1 MKKNDNPYLC
11 GGIFFVLLLQ
21 IRKQRSKARDKFGGG
36 SDGLADTDVLSGLVQ
51 VVMPHTSEP
60 YKSSFSKN
68 TSEYKSCQYSGGTYI
83 PFNNAVVINNFD
95 NDVKNNYTDTL
106 TRMSDFIDEYLDIK
120 NTQRIEWLVKALL
133 EIIGDD
139 SEIKDTDM
147 FYIQSNG
154 SFVSKKDISTVTDI
168 VFQPFLLGVLHYII
182 TNRPNNE
189 LGRKTYEAWHE
200 PPSSQGQAWKFKSN
214 IGTNVIRPLN
224 ISMQALSYEDTQTS
238 EEIPEMDVK
247 DNGSINN
254 DSVKVINQYINNP
267 TVVNQ
272 YGEKIYN
279 IQHVDH
285 LD

>member
-1 MKKNDNPYLC
+1 MTKNDNPYLC

-21 IRKQRSKARDKFGGG
+21 IRKQRCKARDKFGGG
-36 SDGLADTDVLSGLVQ
+36 NDGLADTDVLRSLVQ
-51 VVMPHTSEP
+51 VVMPHDSEP

-83 PFNNAVVINNFD
+83 PFNNDAVINSFD
-95 NDVKNNYTDTL
+95 SDVKNNYSSAL
-106 TRMSDFIDEYLDIK
+106 KRMSAFVAEYLDII
-120 NTQRIEWLVKALL
+120 NTQRIEWLVKAILATI
-133 EIIGDD
+133 EDD
-139 SEIKDTDM
+139 AEIKATDT

-154 SFVSKKDISTVTDI
+154 SSVSKKDISSVMDI
-168 VFQPFLLGVLHYII
+168 AFQPFLLGVFHYII
-182 TNRPNNE
+182 TNRPDNE

-200 PPSSQGQAWKFKSN
+200 SPSSQGQAWKFKSN
-214 IGTNVIRPLN
+214 IGANVVRPLN
-224 ISMQALSYEDTQTS
+224 ISLHTLSDESTQTT
-238 EEIPEMDVK
+238 EEIPEMDVQYN
-247 DNGSINN
+247 DSINN
-254 DSVKVINQYINNP
+254 HSIKVINQYINNP